1 MMLAV
6 GATQGDWWSR
16 HGAHVLLLAGPAMLI
31 ALVAFWSDLR
41 AHVNRRSAPAVA
53 RKRPNVPVMLAA
65 ACSLGA
71 AAVHL
76 RVCPE
81 HFEEATLYGVFFAV
95 AAGCQA
101 GWAVLAWRRPQQ
113 WLVAAAVAGNT
124 AIVAL
129 WAVTRTVGIPLGAQR
144 GSVEAIG
151 ALDVVATALEV
162 GLVVCALWALVA
174 MRRTSARFR
183 SRARM
188 AVVEI

>member
-1 MMLAV
+1 MLAV
-6 GATQGDWWSR
+6 SATQGDWWSQ
-16 HGAHVLLLAGPAMLI
+16 HGAHVLLLAGPAAII
-31 ALVAFWSDLR
+31 AFIAIWSDLR
-41 AHVNRRSAPAVA
+41 AHFRGVSAATWA
-53 RKRPNVPVMLAA
+53 RPSTPVMLAA

-81 HFEEATLYGVFFAV
+81 HFEEATIYGVFFAV

-113 WLVAAAVAGNT
+113 WLFTAAAAGNA

-129 WAVTRTVGIPLGAQR
+129 WAITRSVGIPLGPER
-144 GSVEAIG
+144 GEVEAVG
-151 ALDVVATALEV
+151 TLDVIAATLEV

-174 MRRTSARFR
+174 LRRSPAITSGARV
-183 SRARM
+183 ALGD
-188 AVVEI
+188 A